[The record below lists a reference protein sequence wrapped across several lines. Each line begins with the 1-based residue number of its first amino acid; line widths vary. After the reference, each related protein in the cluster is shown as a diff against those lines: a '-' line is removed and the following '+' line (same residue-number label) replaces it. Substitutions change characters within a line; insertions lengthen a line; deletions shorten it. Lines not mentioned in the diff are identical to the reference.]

1 MIMEKERAVR
11 LNTTVNALLITV
23 LRAPDRLLYQHF
35 STYLILYILGFLL
48 RNIVIGFCRPDT
60 RKRTFVTRNLV
71 SVHCNK
77 LALNTEQF
85 FFFFFFFFLIIMKK
99 KYFKNLKTVSYKS

>member
-71 SVHCNK
+71 SVHCNQV
-77 LALNTEQF
+77 AFNTEQ
-85 FFFFFFFFLIIMKK
+85 FFFFLIIMKK
-99 KYFKNLKTVSYKS
+99 KYFKNLKTISYKN